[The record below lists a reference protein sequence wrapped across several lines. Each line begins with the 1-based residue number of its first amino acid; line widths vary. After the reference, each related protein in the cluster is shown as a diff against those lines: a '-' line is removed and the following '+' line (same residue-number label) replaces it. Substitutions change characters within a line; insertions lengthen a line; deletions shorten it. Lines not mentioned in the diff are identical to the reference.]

1 VSRKSPVW
9 IDERD
14 VLAVHDRLLALHGGV
29 AGLRDRG
36 LLESALARL
45 RQHFSYAENTGVIE
59 MASLYTAG
67 IIRNHPF
74 IDGNKRAGFTAG
86 ILFLE
91 LNGFDFV
98 ASEEEVIR
106 TVLALAASDLDEAGY
121 VDWLRS
127 NVKRRRR

>member
-1 VSRKSPVW
+1 MSRKSPVW

-36 LLESALARL
+36 LLESALARP

>member
-1 VSRKSPVW
+1 
-9 IDERD
+9 
-14 VLAVHDRLLALHGGV
+14 
-29 AGLRDRG
+29 
-36 LLESALARL
+36 
-45 RQHFSYAENTGVIE
+45 